1 MCNTLTN
8 FEKSNTMGIT
18 IKFEFHLHI
27 SRVEKEM
34 QSSKQQTDS
43 TMNEKGF
50 LATAKGIAEKLRP
63 TLSPSTIKNYLTALR
78 SLKDYLGGEIAIKQ
92 LDNQTF
98 KGFEKW
104 LLQRKV
110 CLNTISCYMRSLRS
124 LFRKVKGEADSEAFS
139 SVYTGKAKTEKR
151 AIEASDIIRLK
162 SISLKPGS
170 SLCQARDMF
179 LFSFYALGMPF
190 VDMAFLRKSQ
200 INSERLVYLRHKTG
214 QRISVRLEPCMTE
227 IIRRYQTDHSEYVFP
242 IIDSNDPYKAYKEY
256 HQKLVGY
263 NRALKSLGKKAGIS
277 ANLTSYTPRHTW
289 ASLAYSSNVDLPV
302 ISKALGHTN
311 PQTTMTYIRQIN
323 DARLEDANHGI
334 LERLSHHI

>member
-1 MCNTLTN
+1 
-8 FEKSNTMGIT
+8 MGIS

-27 SRVEKEM
+27 SRVEKGM

-63 TLSPSTIKNYLTALR
+63 TLSPSTIKNYLTALH

-200 INSERLVYLRHKTG
+200 INGERLVYLRHKTG

-242 IIDSNDPYKAYKEY
+242 IIDSNDPYKEY

>member
-1 MCNTLTN
+1 
-8 FEKSNTMGIT
+8 MGIS

-27 SRVEKEM
+27 SRAEKGM
-34 QSSKQQTDS
+34 QSSKQQIDS

-92 LDNQTF
+92 LDKQTF

-162 SISLKPGS
+162 SISLKPDS
-170 SLCQARDMF
+170 PLCQTRDMF

-190 VDMAFLRKSQ
+190 VDIAFLRKSQ
-200 INSERLVYLRHKTG
+200 ISDGQLVYLRHKTG

-242 IIDSNDPYKAYKEY
+242 IIDSNDLDKAYKEY

-323 DARLEDANHGI
+323 DVRLEDANHDI
-334 LERLSHHI
+334 LERLAD

>member
-27 SRVEKEM
+27 SRVEKGM

-50 LATAKGIAEKLRP
+50 LETAKGIAENLRA
-63 TLSPSTIKNYLTALR
+63 TLSPSTINNYLTALR
-78 SLKDYLGGEIAIKQ
+78 SLKDYIGGEIAVNQ
-92 LDNQTF
+92 LDKQTF

-104 LLQRKV
+104 LLQRDV

-124 LFRKVKGEADSEAFS
+124 LFRKMKSEADSEAFD

-162 SISLKPGS
+162 SIRLKPGS
-170 SLCQARDMF
+170 SVCQARDLF

-190 VDMAFLRKSQ
+190 VDIAFLRKSQ
-200 INSERLVYLRHKTG
+200 ISDGQLVYLRHKTG